1 MASDLDRATRVART
15 AASAGAPP
23 PPAGGVARAMVQHN
37 MVVGAERQHAV
48 KCGVIP
54 HVTTEFGHSFG
65 SNFLIR
71 SHSQTP
77 HVRVAAGLG
86 CDFGLSSTTCSRT
99 WESPVRAQATVANP
113 ALKLHQMPH
122 ISPQGLDRDPANVSM
137 KGQLAPDAARRCPST
152 PARRLPVSRQ
162 RESARRTPEAA
173 SPKGTKTLDTHG
185 ARLSRDCA
193 RAVAG
198 TPGVVSRGLP
208 EPAPEVPSAGRE
220 VESPRAAKPKASEV
234 CVVER
239 CGSFVTDATQLG
251 SDLEQTMTAIS
262 SVGNCRLPCPVFG
275 SFSAAHMVE
284 QGQTAMPAPPSL
296 DQGEVE
302 GRLAAICAA
311 AGMPKPG
318 HLRCTPSCL
327 PGAVRSSEGVV
338 HLSADT
344 VHGLLSKKLCIL
356 VDLRGEDRAAGLIPG
371 ALHVPA
377 IGQVPFPVRIPEL
390 VVQWEAEEVVVFTC
404 QYSAHRAP
412 TCANWYR
419 EKADPEQIVAILSGG
434 FRGWD
439 AANLPVQ
446 DLMVGEG
453 RCDVDQLALELGSS
467 ICETA
472 SVRPEGALPLTLNIE
487 STDCAASGLSATQC
501 EEPNRATT
509 VVTTSRVLTDTV
521 EQSAEQ
527 GEPIF
532 GATDAPTNSKRQEEV
547 HFSSG
552 QGDGED
558 LSQARV
564 LNGTDSSPEAQ
575 IAALCAVASVPW
587 PDRPASTPYVAG
599 TVETA
604 EGVIHLSAETVHG
617 LLSKKYCVLVDLRGD
632 DRASGLMAGAIHI
645 PAIDDVPFPVK
656 VPELVMRWKAERI
669 VVFTCQYSAHRA
681 PTCANWYR
689 EQADQ
694 RQIVAVLSGG
704 FRGWEAANLPV
715 DDSTMGE
722 SRHDADRLAIELGN
736 IICEASSSADC
747 QQELPHSM
755 PKATGQNSE
764 KTVFKGDAQQSV
776 ERAKTILGGMTA
788 SQQQLQV
795 LLGSAGPHAEVDRSA
810 AGHEANELL
819 ATIGMQQATPKAQIA
834 ARLKNNRNGPT
845 LRGKADQP
853 AKKLGRC
860 PAQIK
865 NLENL
870 QPRSGSGARTAPRRQ
885 GP

>member
-1 MASDLDRATRVART
+1 MGSDLDRATPIART
-15 AASAGAPP
+15 TASAGAPP

-37 MVVGAERQHAV
+37 GVVGGERQHAV

-54 HVTTEFGHSFG
+54 PVARELGHSFG

-71 SHSQTP
+71 SRSQTLR
-77 HVRVAAGLG
+77 VRVAAGLG
-86 CDFGLSSTTCSRT
+86 CDFGLSSTTCSCTR
-99 WESPVRAQATVANP
+99 EPPGRAQATVANP
-113 ALKLHQMPH
+113 ALELHQMPN
-122 ISPQGLDRDPANVSM
+122 ISPQGPDRDPANVSR
-137 KGQLAPDAARRCPST
+137 KEQPAPDSARRCLSMSV
-152 PARRLPVSRQ
+152 RRLPVSRQ
-162 RESARRTPEAA
+162 WESARRTPEAA
-173 SPKGTKTLDTHG
+173 SPKGTKTLNAHG
-185 ARLSRDCA
+185 AQLSRDWA
-193 RAVAG
+193 QAMTG
-198 TPGVVSRGLP
+198 PPGVANRGLP
-208 EPAPEVPSAGRE
+208 KPAPEIPSAGHK
-220 VESPRAAKPKASEV
+220 VESPQAATPKASEV

-239 CGSFVTDATQLG
+239 CGSFVADATQLG
-251 SDLEQTMTAIS
+251 SDLEQPMTAIS
-262 SVGNCRLPCPVFG
+262 SVGNCRLPRPVFG
-275 SFSAAHMVE
+275 SFSAAHTLE
-284 QGQTAMPAPPSL
+284 PGQTAMLAPASV
-296 DQGEVE
+296 DRGEVE

-311 AGMPKPG
+311 AGIPKPG

-327 PGAVRSSEGVV
+327 PGVVQSSAEVV

-356 VDLRGEDRAAGLIPG
+356 VDLRGDDRAAGLIPG

-390 VVQWEAEEVVVFTC
+390 VVQWEAAEVVVFTC
-404 QYSAHRAP
+404 QCSAHRAR

-434 FRGWD
+434 FRGWE

-446 DLMVGEG
+446 DLVVGEG
-453 RCDVDQLALELGSS
+453 RRDVFQLALELGSRF
-467 ICETA
+467 CETA
-472 SVRPEGALPLTLNIE
+472 SVRPEGALPLTLTIE

-501 EEPNRATT
+501 EEPNRASM
-509 VVTTSRVLTDTV
+509 VVTMSRVLTDTV
-521 EQSAEQ
+521 AQSAEQ
-527 GEPIF
+527 DEPIF

-547 HFSSG
+547 PLSSG
-552 QGDGED
+552 QGDEED
-558 LSQARV
+558 LSRARV
-564 LNGTDSSPEAQ
+564 RNGTDSLPEAQ

-617 LLSKKYCVLVDLRGD
+617 LLSKKHCVLVDLRGD

-656 VPELVMRWKAERI
+656 IPELVLRWKAERI

-715 DDSTMGE
+715 DDSLMGE
-722 SRHDADRLAIELGN
+722 SRHDADRLALELGS

-747 QQELPHSM
+747 QQELPHST
-755 PKATGQNSE
+755 PKGTGQNPQ
-764 KTVFKGDAQQSV
+764 KMVFKGGAQQSL
-776 ERAKTILGGMTA
+776 ERAKNYA
-788 SQQQLQV
+788 WWD
-795 LLGSAGPHAEVDRSA
+795 DR
-810 AGHEANELL
+810 
-819 ATIGMQQATPKAQIA
+819 Q
-834 ARLKNNRNGPT
+834 
-845 LRGKADQP
+845 
-853 AKKLGRC
+853 
-860 PAQIK
+860 
-865 NLENL
+865 
-870 QPRSGSGARTAPRRQ
+870 SGAVA
-885 GP
+885 